1 MDLGKGGQIL
11 ENVKAGAH
19 ERLEQA
25 QDRQRLVREA
35 RCGLSQ
41 DYHPFDLQTGEAI
54 NASDAETRLE
64 KRFASLAEIVVAA
77 KLSSLS
83 RERIAKAHR
92 VLPSM
97 IATLVFFWS
106 MIANRV
112 GRLNHSPEIMQLWR
126 NELVAGHYIARVVD
140 RCEKAEERKRL
151 RTLSETILARARSP
165 DRPFASLPEPVRL
178 SLEQQARSAA
188 DIFQRS
194 SSCVEGRN
202 GQLSLRHHGL
212 RELTT
217 SKLRALRVLHNYAV
231 RRLDGTTA
239 AERFFGQPP
248 QSLFLWLVERLPLP
262 RRPRNKT
269 S

>member
-1 MDLGKGGQIL
+1 
-11 ENVKAGAH
+11 
-19 ERLEQA
+19 
-25 QDRQRLVREA
+25 
-35 RCGLSQ
+35 
-41 DYHPFDLQTGEAI
+41 
-54 NASDAETRLE
+54 
-64 KRFASLAEIVVAA
+64 
-77 KLSSLS
+77 
-83 RERIAKAHR
+83 
-92 VLPSM
+92 M

-126 NELVAGHYIARVVD
+126 NELVAGHNIARVAD
-140 RCEKAEERKRL
+140 RCEKAEERKQL

-165 DRPFASLPEPVRL
+165 DHPFASLPEPVRL
-178 SLEQQARSAA
+178 SLGQQARSAA

-231 RRLDGTTA
+231 RRPNGTTA
-239 AERFFGQPP
+239 AERFF
-248 QSLFLWLVERLPLP
+248 LAN
-262 RRPRNKT
+262 RRYHY
-269 S
+269 SHG